1 MTLELYHSPY
11 STCSQKVRLVL
22 AEKGLEYTSREISF
36 AREEQLTP
44 GYLQLN
50 PNGVVPTLVHDGEP
64 VTDSSCIMEYLDEV
78 FPTRSLSPPTALG
91 RARLRAW
98 LRYLEEVPT
107 AAARVPSF
115 QRVFLPVLRSV
126 QSAEQ
131 FAQGAARRPIRK
143 GFYQRMNS
151 GAGFSDAEVRN
162 SIEQLQQTVDRI
174 DRALVR
180 GPWIVGD
187 SFSLVECCVTPL
199 IDRLDDLGMNTLW
212 AERPRFA
219 DWFKRIRSR
228 LSYAKAFYP
237 GSRLSERPEFEGV
250 MAECRRAT

>member
-1 MTLELYHSPY
+1 P
-11 STCSQKVRLVL
+11 
-22 AEKGLEYTSREISF
+22 
-36 AREEQLTP
+36 
-44 GYLQLN
+44 
-50 PNGVVPTLVHDGEP
+50 
-64 VTDSSCIMEYLDEV
+64 
-78 FPTRSLSPPTALG
+78 LSPSTALG

-115 QRVFLPVLRSV
+115 QRVFLPVLRLV

-131 FAQGAARRPIRK
+131 FDQAATRRPIRK

-151 GAGFSDAEVRN
+151 GTGFSDAEVQN

-174 DRALVR
+174 ERALAR
-180 GPWIVGD
+180 APWIVGE

-199 IDRLDDLGMNTLW
+199 IDRMDDLGMNALW

-219 DWFKRIRSR
+219 DWFKRIRAR
-228 LSYAKAFYP
+228 PSYVRAFCP
-237 GSRLSERPEFEGV
+237 GSRLSERPEF
-250 MAECRRAT
+250 

>member
-1 MTLELYHSPY
+1 MTLVLYHSPY

-22 AEKGLEYTSREISF
+22 AEKGIDYSSCEISF

-44 GYLQLN
+44 EYLQLN

-78 FPTRSLSPPTALG
+78 FPKPALSLPTALG

-115 QRVFLPVLRSV
+115 QRVFLPVLRQV
-126 QSAEQ
+126 RTADQ
-131 FAQGAARRPIRK
+131 FEESTARRPIRK
-143 GFYQRMNS
+143 AFYQKMHS
-151 GAGFSDAEVRN
+151 GRGFTDEDVRI
-162 SIEQLQQTVDRI
+162 SVEQLQQTVDRI
-174 DRALVR
+174 EHALAR
-180 GPWIVGD
+180 SPWIVGE
-187 SFSLVECCVTPL
+187 SFTLVECCVTPL
-199 IDRLDDLGMNTLW
+199 VDRMDDLGMHSVW

-219 DWFKRIRSR
+219 DWFQRIRARS
-228 LSYAKAFYP
+228 SYSKAFYK
-237 GSRLSERPEFEGV
+237 GSRLSERPEFEDAI
-250 MAECRRAT
+250 AEARRGR